1 MRTLSLRGG
10 ASVPVLGL
18 GTWGLGEDPARRAAE
33 VRIVRAALEAG
44 YRLIDTAEMY
54 GEGGAEEV
62 VGQALDEAVR
72 AGDLRRD
79 EVFVVSKVY
88 PHHASLRGTAAACD
102 RSRRRLMLDHIDLY
116 LLHWPGQHPLE
127 DTVQALQALVTEGA
141 VGHWGVSNFDMDDM
155 TELESLAAVRAGG
168 PPCATNQVYLSL
180 GQRGAEYGLLPWMRE
195 RGMPLMAYSPI
206 DQGGLLDDEAV
217 LGVARRRGLT
227 PAQVALAW
235 VLSREGVMAIPKA
248 ARETHQRENLAAA
261 EQVLDAEDLQALESA
276 HPAPVRKQPLAM
288 L

>member
-10 ASVPVLGL
+10 ASLPVLGL

-62 VGQALDEAVR
+62 VGQALDESVR
-72 AGDLRRD
+72 AGDVRRD

-88 PHHASLRGTAAACD
+88 PHNASLRGTPAACD

-127 DTVQALQALVTEGA
+127 DTVQALQSLVAEGA
-141 VGHWGVSNFDMDDM
+141 IGHWGVSNFDVDDM
-155 TELESLAAVRAGG
+155 TELESLRAVRAGG

-180 GQRGAEYGLLPWMRE
+180 GQRGAEYDLLPWMRE

-206 DQGGLLDDEAV
+206 DQGGLLDDDAV

-261 EQVLDAEDLQALESA
+261 EQVLDAADLQALESV